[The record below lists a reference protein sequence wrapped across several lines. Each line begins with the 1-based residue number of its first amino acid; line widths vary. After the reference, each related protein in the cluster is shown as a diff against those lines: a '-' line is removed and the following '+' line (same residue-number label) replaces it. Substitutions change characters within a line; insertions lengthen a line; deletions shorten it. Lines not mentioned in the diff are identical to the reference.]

1 MVARLLPHKDI
12 RTLNIEKP
20 QAKEAVEKTEI
31 QTPKKEEKT
40 EEKIIE
46 TKQLTMK
53 QNAEAVEPD
62 KPNEGFVEVTVKIK
76 TPDKKQKSQD

>member
-1 MVARLLPHKDI
+1 LKSPKLKRQLRKQKSKH
-12 RTLNIEKP
+12 
-20 QAKEAVEKTEI
+20 Q
-31 QTPKKEEKT
+31 KKEEKT